1 MDLRLNDS
9 QRIDNLNFFVLGA
22 PLQELPTVLP
32 DVRDKILGGTGAT
45 VDGVWATLGWA
56 SDAMQGAWE
65 GTLQLSKD
73 GNNNSDPREPTGE
86 EAKLILQCFPEIG
99 SVGSVRERFIN
110 FDRVN
115 FKKTFK
121 PEQFVNPELNSPDA
135 PYLRLTLMIP
145 PDEGAV
151 VFYQHSGSRRDQDA
165 LEYIQPESTQN
176 HSTDR
181 DRLTYLFPIVPNHF
195 KKKKTIF
202 GGKRDRRFEFV
213 IKVLTFKRSGTN
225 SDGILERV
233 QNNLFDT
240 FGKRNKFWVYDPV
253 RNAFKV
259 NQPDIRKKTLLL
271 LHGTFSDT
279 VGSFEDLLHNR
290 WLQRLVT
297 TGGKFQQVVGFD
309 HRTVFH
315 SLEENERIFLEMMNG
330 QSFVHPVDIMTSS
343 RGGLLLKQFI
353 TSQRVSD
360 ALKTQKAVT
369 MACSNGVGLLRVF
382 HAARFL
388 SFMRYFLP
396 VFMPWNAFVAALAQH
411 SAKYLLRLPGLEC
424 QRPDKVDDLLG
435 RSLIRPTTI
444 LPVVGDYKPGSG
456 AHKFF
461 KRLIERGIEALIS
474 LVYGREH
481 DWIVQSR
488 RQQITRPAELGRVGN
503 IDPLTQK
510 FNTKHSDYLKH
521 AAVLNYIEKFL
532 KQPG

>member
-1 MDLRLNDS
+1 MDLQLDDS
-9 QRIDNLNFFVLGA
+9 QRIDNRNFFVLGA
-22 PLQELPTVLP
+22 PLQEIPTVLP
-32 DVRDKILGGTGAT
+32 DVRNKISGGTGAT
-45 VDGVWATLGWA
+45 VSSVWATLGWA

-99 SVGSVRERFIN
+99 SVRAVRERFIN

-121 PEQFVNPELNSPDA
+121 LEQFVDPDLKGTDA

-165 LEYIQPESTQN
+165 LEYIQPESTEN

-213 IKVLTFKRSGTN
+213 IKVLTFKRSGSS

-233 QNNLFDT
+233 QNNLFDI
-240 FGKRNKFWVYDPV
+240 FGKRYKFWVYDPAQ
-253 RNAFKV
+253 NAFKV
-259 NQPDIRKKTLLL
+259 KQPDIRKKTLLL

-279 VGSFEDLLHNR
+279 VGSFENLLHNR
-290 WLQRLVT
+290 WLQKLVT
-297 TGGKFQQVVGFD
+297 GSGKFQQVVGFD

-330 QSFVHPVDIMTSS
+330 QSFAHPVDIMTTNH
-343 RGGLLLKQFI
+343 GGFLLKQFI
-353 TSQRVSD
+353 TSQRVSEV
-360 ALKTQKAVT
+360 LKTQKAVA
-369 MACSNGVGLLRVF
+369 MGCSEGVGLLRVF

-396 VFMPWNAFVAALAQH
+396 VFMPWSAFVAALAQH
-411 SAKYLLRLPGLEC
+411 SAKFMLNLPGISCL
-424 QRPDKVDDLLG
+424 QPDNVKELLN
-435 RSLIRPTTI
+435 RRLTSNSDVTI
-444 LPVVGDYKPGSG
+444 LPIVWSNLRTT
-456 AHKFF
+456 HKFTR
-461 KRLIERGIEALIS
+461 RLIERDAFRPF
-474 LVYGREH
+474 GRSFGLRH
-481 DWIVQSR
+481 DWLAQSS
-488 RQQITRPAELGRVGN
+488 RQVNSSPGRPPFRVEKV
-503 IDPLTQK
+503 DPMNHT
-510 FNTKHSDYLKH
+510 FNDKLHLNCFEPPEVLDY
-521 AAVLNYIEKFL
+521 IGKFL
-532 KQPG
+532 